1 MYFLALF
8 DSNEQFNYDLGDDFL
23 RALVLNGLL
32 DLLFLNSLKTFVAQR
47 SPFFDLI
54 LKIQNITLVYQNND
68 SKNDKAIR

>member
-47 SPFFDLI
+47 SPLFDLI
-54 LKIQNITLVYQNND
+54 LKIQNITLIYQNND

>member
-32 DLLFLNSLKTFVAQR
+32 DLLFLNSPKTFVAQR
-47 SPFFDLI
+47 YPLFDLI

>member
-32 DLLFLNSLKTFVAQR
+32 NLLFLNSPKTFVAQR
-47 SPFFDLI
+47 SPLFDLI
-54 LKIQNITLVYQNND
+54 LKIQNITLIYQNND

>member
-32 DLLFLNSLKTFVAQR
+32 DLLFLNSPKTFVAQR
-47 SPFFDLI
+47 SPLFDLI
-54 LKIQNITLVYQNND
+54 LKIQNITLIYQNND

>member
-32 DLLFLNSLKTFVAQR
+32 DLLFLNSPKTFVAQR
-47 SPFFDLI
+47 SPLFDLI

>member
-32 DLLFLNSLKTFVAQR
+32 DLLFLNSPKTFVAQR

-54 LKIQNITLVYQNND
+54 LKIRNITLVYQNND